1 MSTPEEIAQI
11 SSTNGQ
17 FAAALTDHGTMAG
30 VLRFQDA
37 CKKHAVRPIF
47 GVEAYFVPSV
57 KDDGDGK
64 HERFH
69 LILLAK
75 NDAGLKKLF
84 KLSQISWQDNF
95 YYKPRIDFDLLESMV
110 DDDIISLSGC
120 RGSSI
125 AKAIEA
131 GNTGRAEMLADRFTK
146 IFKDDFYFELQ
157 AWNPKEINDG
167 LLDLSKAFN
176 KKAVATADCHF
187 PTHADKACEE
197 VLLLISQY
205 PSLGAS
211 ITILLKKTLLRFTSV
226 VMTFLKK

>member
-47 GVEAYFVPSV
+47 GVEAYLVPSV

-110 DDDIISLSGC
+110 DDDIVSL
-120 RGSSI
+120 
-125 AKAIEA
+125 
-131 GNTGRAEMLADRFTK
+131 
-146 IFKDDFYFELQ
+146 
-157 AWNPKEINDG
+157 
-167 LLDLSKAFN
+167 
-176 KKAVATADCHF
+176 
-187 PTHADKACEE
+187 
-197 VLLLISQY
+197 
-205 PSLGAS
+205 
-211 ITILLKKTLLRFTSV
+211 
-226 VMTFLKK
+226 